1 MSIKS
6 IAVPVG
12 RRRPAPVSAASPA
25 PEHVDVE
32 EVVPRRPAR
41 NPAETHRYRIGQR
54 LRIVGSGRYW
64 GRVGGECK
72 VVALMPHES
81 GPFLYRVRTDN
92 ENFERVV
99 SGADLSALNADS
111 DPQEGP

>member
-12 RRRPAPVSAASPA
+12 RRRSAPVSAASPA
-25 PEHVDVE
+25 PRHVDVE
-32 EVVPRRPAR
+32 EVAPRRPAG
-41 NPAETHRYRIGQR
+41 AGDDTHRYHIGQR

-64 GRVGGECK
+64 GRVGGECE

-99 SGADLSALNADS
+99 SGADLSALHADS
-111 DPQEGP
+111 EARDEP